1 MARLPISGQDS
12 GEWGN
17 VLNDFLMQS
26 HTSAGALTAA
36 AVSNAGAILSSQMG
50 AAGGVASLNGSGL
63 LSTTQLGT
71 GTANSTTFL
80 RGDNSWVAAAQATG
94 FSNITVG
101 TTPPSSPA
109 VGDLWVDTN

>member
-12 GEWGN
+12 GQWGD

-26 HTSAGALTAA
+26 HTTAGALTSA
-36 AVSNAGAILSSQMG
+36 AVANAGAILASQMG
-50 AAGGVASLNGSGL
+50 AASGVASLNGSGVV
-63 LSTTQLGT
+63 STAQLGT
-71 GTANSTTFL
+71 GTANNTTFL
-80 RGDNSWVAAAQATG
+80 RGDNTWVAAAQATG
-94 FSNITVG
+94 FSKITVS